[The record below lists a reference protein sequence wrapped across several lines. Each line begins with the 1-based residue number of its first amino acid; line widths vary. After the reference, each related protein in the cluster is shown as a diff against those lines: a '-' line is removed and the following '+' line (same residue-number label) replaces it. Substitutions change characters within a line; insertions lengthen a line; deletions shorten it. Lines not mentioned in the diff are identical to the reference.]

1 MAVAVGTGLAV
12 AIAAGGRVAVAA
24 IGFAAAADC
33 VDSKVTGAIGF
44 LGRLQDVR
52 TKAAKNALPAI
63 L

>member
-1 MAVAVGTGLAV
+1 LAV